1 MFNFAPLKNKT
12 LEHSTDQKILFTA
25 EKLFAEKG
33 FYATSTRDIA
43 KSAGVNVSMI
53 SYYFGSKEKLFEE
66 IFKVRMKEGDEIIL
80 WPGRIINFSERSE
93 GAVFS
98 WDSLPNEWAEI
109 EISESSYF
117 VAGESSGSSG
127 SSGGVA
133 SEFRKSVVPLL
144 RYYDPITYVETF
156 TKEKILSVNDK
167 RIYAIIENL
176 NPDPIIIGSSENIDN
191 SISSLIRQSTS
202 IKIMPFS
209 KLKIEITGELYAI
222 RDSSYYGSSG
232 QDYDHNIYITEFL
245 A

>member
-1 MFNFAPLKNKT
+1 MGNERRIEYTTTRVELDEKTSYADHKKN
-12 LEHSTDQKILFTA
+12 
-25 EKLFAEKG
+25 
-33 FYATSTRDIA
+33 R
-43 KSAGVNVSMI
+43 VSGYI
-53 SYYFGSKEKLFEE
+53 RSIRVGRASSPNA

-167 RIYAIIENL
+167 RIYAIIENM